1 MIKDI
6 EEYPWSEELQ
16 CRYMSWIAED
26 ITTLIL
32 RTPDEYNKCDMA
44 GCIRIAKKIMPEVTK
59 IVVFEGSRKGAVYTK
74 KGIKWN
80 SGIQI

>member
-32 RTPDEYNKCDMA
+32 RTPDEYNKCDI
-44 GCIRIAKKIMPEVTK
+44 GKGRFTPKKASNGTPGYK
-59 IVVFEGSRKGAVYTK
+59 SRRSVFAPKRP
-74 KGIKWN
+74 
-80 SGIQI
+80 